1 MRYRGYILI
10 ILLLVI
16 FWNGL
21 NSLVAALVVPIVCQ
35 VSDNS
40 LLVQIAM
47 LAFVV
52 LLYLPTF
59 RSRRRE
65 VSIFNNRRLTLL
77 LLTGVWIAARLSDRY
92 VFYGL
97 SGCKLCY
104 LDICLVLAGLAEIFL
119 AVRARVLLRRS
130 NSSKA
135 PNASSFYPESPT
147 EADDFDRRRCAD
159 LLIAKI
165 VASSQTK
172 ALSRGAFTVLL
183 NEKYGSGKTS
193 FFNLLKKAAQNN
205 NIVCLKYQPWLSDS
219 RNHIAHSFFKLFETH
234 IETIGD
240 SVLLAQIRRYASM
253 LSGAPYGNIVHQ
265 ALDLFVKD
273 TPIERRYDEVKAGL
287 GRLKSPIVVLIDD
300 ADRLAYDEL
309 LSLLQLLR
317 NSADFPNLVYIVAAD
332 KDYMT
337 NMLQNAGI
345 GSPEEFIKKFFNLE
359 ILFPALEND
368 DIVGILQKLVLSLG
382 YGDHN
387 DNAGE
392 ELATV
397 FANRYLP
404 QIFANMRD
412 VYRFVNLLSYNIDL
426 LKQQGIYDEIYVPD
440 LVRICML
447 QFSDNYLYRILRDDH
462 SLLLQMEEP
471 ILIGLYKVKSDLAAA
486 MTDIDSRQ
494 MIRRISQR
502 SDMSG
507 DTSEKKKESDE
518 QSRDIYQAIEEIAPT
533 KKDFAIHLINSMFY
547 TSPRDA
553 RGICNVQEYFKYFS
567 GKYRKGEFDER
578 EVEALLECEN
588 DAFVQRVR
596 EVVGADKYD
605 FLIHK
610 MSIYISENAAKM
622 DVVDFLEKIRLLFVE
637 IHKRKIK
644 SSFVNTKQRV
654 WPNSRLPQLVSMLF
668 DIRYKNMMSNM
679 ELERLGLYFN
689 TGSCFADLA
698 LLLQGLVVPRVYIE
712 LNIAYEKIR
721 EWRNALCNRFIDTCL
736 DKQPFEAG
744 FFEAMVCLGYM
755 DGEAWLTAFQSYL
768 SDKDKYETLKLLL
781 FDADG
786 DIYRLKNELFEYVY
800 DEELPVW
807 LNVAFEGLML
817 KGRW

>member
-1 MRYRGYILI
+1 MRYRGYILL
-10 ILLLVI
+10 ILVLVI
-16 FWNGL
+16 FWNWL
-21 NSLVAALVVPIVCQ
+21 NGLVAALVVPIVCQ
-35 VSDNS
+35 VPDNNF
-40 LLVQIAM
+40 LVQIAM
-47 LAFVV
+47 LAIVA
-52 LLYLPTF
+52 LLYQPIF
-59 RSRRRE
+59 RLHKKE
-65 VSIFNNRRLTLL
+65 FCVLNYRRLVLL
-77 LLTGVWIAARLSDRY
+77 LLAGVWIAARLSDRY

-97 SGCKLCY
+97 SGCRLCY
-104 LDICLVLAGLAEIFL
+104 LDICLVSAGLAEIFL
-119 AVRARVLLRRS
+119 AVRAGVLLRRS
-130 NSSKA
+130 NSLKA
-135 PNASSFYPESPT
+135 SNASSFYAESPT
-147 EADDFDRRRCAD
+147 EVDDFDRRRCAD
-159 LLIAKI
+159 ILIAKI
-165 VASSQTK
+165 MASSEER
-172 ALSRGAFTVLL
+172 ALSRGSFTVLL

-193 FFNLLKKAAQNN
+193 FFNLLKKSAQDN

-219 RNHIAHSFFKLFETH
+219 RNHITHSFFKLLETH

-253 LSGAPYGNIVHQ
+253 LSGTPYGNIVHQ
-265 ALDLFVKD
+265 ALGLFVKD
-273 TPIERRYDEVKAGL
+273 TSIEKRYDDVKDRL
-287 GRLKSPIVVLIDD
+287 VRLKSPIVVLIDE

-337 NMLQNAGI
+337 NMLLNAGI

-368 DIVGILQKLVLSLG
+368 VVDVLEKLVLSLG
-382 YGDHN
+382 YGDKK

-392 ELATV
+392 ELAPV
-397 FANRYLP
+397 FANRYIP

-412 VYRFVNLLSYNIDL
+412 VYRFVNLFSYNIDL
-426 LKQQGIYDEIYVPD
+426 LKQREIYDEIYIPD

-462 SLLLQMEEP
+462 ALLLQMEEP

-486 MTDIDSRQ
+486 MTDIDSRE
-494 MIRRISQR
+494 MIKIICQR

-507 DTSEKKKESDE
+507 DTSGKKKESDE
-518 QSRDIYQAIEEIAPT
+518 QSRDIYQAIKEIAPT

-578 EVEALLECEN
+578 EVEALLERGN
-588 DAFVQRVR
+588 DAFVQTAR

-610 MSIYISENAAKM
+610 MSIYVSEKVAKI

-637 IHKRKIK
+637 IYKRKIK
-644 SSFVNTKQRV
+644 SSFVNTKQFV
-654 WPNSRLPQLVSMLF
+654 WLNSSLRHLISMLF
-668 DIRYKNMMSNM
+668 DIRDKIMMSNS
-679 ELERLGLYFN
+679 ELERLGRYFN

-698 LLLQGLVVPRVYIE
+698 LLLQGINERRALDRE
-712 LNIAYEKIR
+712 LRIPYEKIR

-736 DKQPFEAG
+736 DKQPFETG

-755 DGEAWLTAFQSYL
+755 DGEVWLTAFKGYL
-768 SDKDKYETLKLLL
+768 SDKDKYETLKQLL
-781 FDADG
+781 FDHG
-786 DIYRLKNELFEYVY
+786 EGGYKLKDELYEYVY
-800 DEELPVW
+800 NKIPPAW
-807 LNVAFEGLML
+807 LSAAFEGLML
-817 KGRW
+817 KSRW

>member
-1 MRYRGYILI
+1 MRCRSYILI

-21 NSLVAALVVPIVCQ
+21 NGLVAALVVPIVCR
-35 VSDNS
+35 VPDNS

-52 LLYLPTF
+52 LLYLPIF
-59 RSRRRE
+59 RSRRKE
-65 VSIFNNRRLTLL
+65 DSIFNNRRLTLL

-92 VFYGL
+92 VFLGL

-104 LDICLVLAGLAEIFL
+104 LDICLALAGLAEIFL
-119 AVRARVLLRRS
+119 AVRARVLHRRS

-165 VASSQTK
+165 IASSQKK

-193 FFNLLKKAAQNN
+193 FFNLLKNAAQDND
-205 NIVCLKYQPWLSDS
+205 IVCLKYQPWLSDS
-219 RNHIAHSFFKLFETH
+219 RNHIAHSFFKLLETH

-253 LSGAPYGNIVHQ
+253 LSGTPYGNIVHQ
-265 ALDLFVKD
+265 ALDLFMKDTAIEGRYEKVKD
-273 TPIERRYDEVKAGL
+273 GL

-309 LSLLQLLR
+309 LSLFQLLR

-332 KDYMT
+332 KDYMA
-337 NMLQNAGI
+337 NMLQNAGVV
-345 GSPEEFIKKFFNLE
+345 SPEEFIKKFFNLE

-368 DIVGILQKLVLSLG
+368 VIGALEDIVLSVG
-382 YGDHN
+382 YA
-387 DNAGE
+387 DNQYEGRE
-392 ELATV
+392 ELAPI

-412 VYRFVNLLSYNIDL
+412 VYRFVNLFSYNIDL
-426 LKQQGIYDEIYVPD
+426 LKQREIYDEIYIPD

-462 SLLLQMEEP
+462 GLLLQMEEP
-471 ILIGLYKVKSDLAAA
+471 ILLGLYKVKSDLTTV
-486 MTDIDSRQ
+486 MTDIDSLD
-494 MIRRISQR
+494 MIRRISQK
-502 SDMSG
+502 SDMRG
-507 DTSEKKKESDE
+507 DISEKKESDK
-518 QSRDIYQAIEEIAPT
+518 QSRDIYQVIKENAPT
-533 KKDFAIHLINSMFY
+533 SKDFAIHLINSMFY

-578 EVEALLECEN
+578 EVEALLERGN
-588 DAFVQRVR
+588 DAFARTAR

-610 MSIYISENAAKM
+610 ISIYILEKVTKI

-637 IHKRKIK
+637 IYKREIK
-644 SSFVNTKQRV
+644 SSFVNTKQFV
-654 WPNSRLPQLVSMLF
+654 WLNSSLRHLVSMLF
-668 DIRYKNMMSNM
+668 DIRDKNMMSNF

-698 LLLQGLVVPRVYIE
+698 LLLQGINERRALDCE
-712 LNIAYEKIR
+712 LKIPYEKIR

-736 DKQPFEAG
+736 DKQPFESG

-755 DGEAWLTAFQSYL
+755 DSEVWLTAFKGYL
-768 SDKDKYETLKLLL
+768 SDKDKYETLKQLL
-781 FDADG
+781 FDHDEG
-786 DIYRLKNELFEYVY
+786 DYRLKDELYEYVY
-800 DEELPVW
+800 DKIPPAW
-807 LNVAFEGLML
+807 LSIAFEGLKL
-817 KGRW
+817 KSRG

>member
-193 FFNLLKKAAQNN
+193 FFNLLKKAAQDN

-219 RNHIAHSFFKLFETH
+219 RNHIAHSFFKLLETH
-234 IETIGD
+234 IETMGD

-253 LSGAPYGNIVHQ
+253 LSGTPYGNIVHQ
-265 ALDLFVKD
+265 ALGLFVKD
-273 TPIERRYDEVKAGL
+273 TSIERRYDDVKDRL

-309 LSLLQLLR
+309 LSLFQLLR

-332 KDYMT
+332 KDYIT
-337 NMLQNAGI
+337 NMLSNADV
-345 GSPEEFIKKFFNLE
+345 GSPEEFIKKFFSLE

-368 DIVGILQKLVLSLG
+368 VIAAFEDIVLSAG
-382 YGDHN
+382 YGDN
-387 DNAGE
+387 QYEGRE
-392 ELATV
+392 ELAPV

-412 VYRFVNLLSYNIDL
+412 VIRFVNLFSYNIDL
-426 LKQQGIYDEIYVPD
+426 LKQQEIYDEIYVPD

-471 ILIGLYKVKSDLAAA
+471 ILLGLYKVKSDLTAA
-486 MTDIDSRQ
+486 MTDIDSRE
-494 MIRRISQR
+494 MIRRISQK

-507 DTSEKKKESDE
+507 DISEKKESDK
-518 QSRDIYQAIEEIAPT
+518 QSRDIYQVIKENAPT
-533 KKDFAIHLINSMFY
+533 RKDFAIHLINSMFY
-547 TSPRDA
+547 SSPRDA

-567 GKYRKGEFDER
+567 GKYRQGEFDER
-578 EVEALLECEN
+578 EVGALIKREN

-596 EVVGADKYD
+596 EVVSADKYD

-610 MSIYISENAAKM
+610 MSIYILEKVAEI

-644 SSFVNTKQRV
+644 SSFVNTKQFV
-654 WPNSRLPQLVSMLF
+654 WLNSSLRHLIGMLF
-668 DIRYKNMMSNM
+668 DNRDKIMMSNS
-679 ELERLGLYFN
+679 ELERLGQYFN

-698 LLLQGLVVPRVYIE
+698 LLLQGINERRALDRE
-712 LNIAYEKIR
+712 LKIPYEEIR

-755 DGEAWLTAFQSYL
+755 DGEVWLTAFKGYL
-768 SDKDKYETLKLLL
+768 SDKDKYETLKQLL
-781 FDADG
+781 FDHDEG
-786 DIYRLKNELFEYVY
+786 GYRLKDELYEYVY
-800 DEELPVW
+800 DKIPPAW
-807 LNVAFEGLML
+807 LSVAFEGLML
-817 KGRW
+817 KSRG